1 MCKFLACVIA
11 LLLITSASRAQQST
25 LLDFVSLIRT
35 FNSLNADG
43 LENKNSRDEY
53 CKGLPADR
61 LPSCTN
67 YMDTLGASRRK
78 MDQSISA
85 IEDAAKK
92 GAVDRK
98 ILLRLDAQISQY
110 ISLRNFVFLWLDEK

>member
-1 MCKFLACVIA
+1 
-11 LLLITSASRAQQST
+11 LLLISSASRAQQST

-98 ILLRLDAQISQY
+98 ILLRLDAQILNIYRCAILSSY
-110 ISLRNFVFLWLDEK
+110 GLDEK